1 MKKEQLEELFEFL
14 ESNFGLVPG
23 MYELDES
30 GEIAVLV
37 VGKEEYMAELDME
50 IEELDEESG
59 IVESKKRNDLH

>member
-30 GEIAVLV
+30 GEIAILV
-37 VGKEEYMAELDME
+37 VGKEEYMAELDLE
-50 IEELDEESG
+50 VEELDEQLG
-59 IVESKKRNDLH
+59 IKNNKKNDLH